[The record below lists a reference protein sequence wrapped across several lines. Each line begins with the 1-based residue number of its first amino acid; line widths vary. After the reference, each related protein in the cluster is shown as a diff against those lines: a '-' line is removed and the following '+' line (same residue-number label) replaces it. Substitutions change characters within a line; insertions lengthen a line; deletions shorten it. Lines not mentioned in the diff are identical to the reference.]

1 MSPEKAVK
9 LLNEYFSAMH
19 DVIEKHNGQIIN
31 YIGDSVMVVF
41 GAPKKLEDHELL
53 SVRCAIA
60 MRELNAL
67 NQKGNGM
74 KINFLGIGRTME

>member
-41 GAPKKLEDHELL
+41 GPKNGHEFFR
-53 SVRCAIA
+53 RCALDA
-60 MRELNAL
+60 KTLNE
-67 NQKGNGM
+67 KS
-74 KINFLGIGRTME
+74 KWDVKRIFKVF